1 MQGNSIHRL
10 HEGMPWHRYQK
21 SIKRPLIEI
30 EHILML
36 IGGLNKVIENPLLEL
51 STQRVA

>member
-1 MQGNSIHRL
+1 
-10 HEGMPWHRYQK
+10 
-21 SIKRPLIEI
+21 
-30 EHILML
+30 LML